1 MTDPINYNLM
11 VSIFE
16 IVDREVNHN
25 LKFWN
30 TPDELSAQN
39 IAENKLHE
47 GELLFLMPDN
57 SWKTRTVILTD
68 TRLYYTDKSS
78 NAPKKM
84 AVIIW
89 KKLEPFTEENEK
101 EERFGFRLVQGG
113 IYQDFYTITP
123 EILEGW
129 LDKLSRIVILNDL
142 EDDFAILKEIG
153 SGNYAK
159 VYLAQ
164 DVHELKEY
172 AVKSINKSA
181 IWSSS
186 RSTAALISE
195 INVMKKLHHPFLVTL
210 HKVYENDKFVHL
222 ILDYVPGGDLF
233 HRIVERNIFDE
244 KTASRFMKNLLEAVD
259 YMHSLNIVHR
269 DLKPENILMVNT
281 ECDFDFKIADFG
293 LACQSS
299 ENELLRCGSP
309 GYVAPEILKKA
320 AYGKKV
326 DIFST
331 GIILYVILSS
341 RAPFYGKNANEILI
355 RNKECKIYFQDKYW
369 KNISKEG
376 IDCVLKLTESNP
388 DKRPSAREAL
398 RHLWLGM
405 SHNKLNRDTLVIP
418 KSASVEQS
426 EIGIS
431 AELMRRF
438 NESRTRPQ
446 EQLFKPKPHEE
457 EKKANELPKPVT
469 KINKNPLSRLR
480 EADSALN

>member
-1 MTDPINYNLM
+1 M

-16 IVDREVNHN
+16 TIDREVNQN

-30 TPDELSAQN
+30 VPDELSTQD
-39 IAENKLHE
+39 IAEKEMHE
-47 GELLFLMPDN
+47 GELQFLMPDG
-57 SWKTRTVILTD
+57 SWKTKNMILTES
-68 TRLYYTDKSS
+68 RLYYTDKSLI
-78 NAPKKM
+78 NPKRM

-89 KKLEPFTEENEK
+89 KKLEPFTEESDK
-101 EERFGFRLVQGG
+101 EERFGFRLVQGA
-113 IYQDFYTITP
+113 IYQDFYTSTP
-123 EILEGW
+123 DMLEVW
-129 LDKLSRIVILNDL
+129 LEKLSRIVILNDL
-142 EDDFAILKEIG
+142 EDDFAIIKEIG

-172 AVKSINKSA
+172 AVKSINKAA

-195 INVMKKLHHPFLVTL
+195 INVMKKLHHPSLVTL
-210 HKVYENDKFVHL
+210 HKVYENEKFVHL

-233 HRIVERNIFDE
+233 HRIIERNIFSE
-244 KTASRFMKNLLEAVD
+244 RTAANLMKNLLEAVE

-269 DLKPENILMVNT
+269 DLKPENILMSNS
-281 ECDFDFKIADFG
+281 ECDWEFKIADFG

-331 GIILYVILSS
+331 GIILYVVLSS
-341 RAPFYGKNANEILI
+341 RAPFFGKNANEILTK
-355 RNKECKIYFQDKYW
+355 NKECKIYFQDKYW

-398 RHLWLGM
+398 RHPWLSM
-405 SHNKLNRDTLVIP
+405 THSKVSRDVLVIP
-418 KSASVEQS
+418 RSPSEEQN

-431 AELMRRF
+431 SELMRRF
-438 NESRTRPQ
+438 NEGRSGPK
-446 EQLFKPKPHEE
+446 EQMAKPGRNEE
-457 EKKANELPKPVT
+457 EKKAIDPNKLTAKPW
-469 KINKNPLSRLR
+469 KNTLSRLR
-480 EADSALN
+480 DADSSLN